1 MPEPH
6 KDRRAGLIAFGA
18 LQLILGGLTFVALL
32 SAQTR
37 ALPNVA
43 QTLFLCSVA
52 TIYFVASGIGS
63 IRGRRTAR
71 ALIAAVSGA
80 WTVFGVLAVTVIVAM
95 RASSATIAWTAVLF
109 VALPLV
115 LTLFYSSRDTA
126 LTADE
131 LDPQVR
137 WTDRAPVPVLALCAV
152 LAFSAVDL
160 LMTAASQRFTI
171 FGRTLIGPPAALAAI
186 ALAILLAY
194 VAIQAYR
201 LREYA
206 WWVLLLLHLIGGAS
220 SAIAFSHST
229 NSVAGNP
236 VMWTIAAAGW
246 LGVACFLVWL
256 RRYFVRRGGEEATA
270 PLLSTS
276 T

>member
-6 KDRRAGLIAFGA
+6 KDRRTGLIVFGA
-18 LQLILGGLTFVALL
+18 LQILLGCFTFLVLL
-32 SAQTR
+32 RAQTR
-37 ALPNVA
+37 SLPNVA
-43 QTLFLCSVA
+43 QTLFLCAAA
-52 TIYFVASGIGS
+52 TVYFIATGIGS

-80 WTVFGVLAVTVIVAM
+80 WTAVGVLGLAVIIAM
-95 RASSATIAWTAVLF
+95 GATIAVIGLIAVLLI
-109 VALPLV
+109 ALPLV

-131 LDPQVR
+131 LDPQRR
-137 WTDRAPVPVLALCAV
+137 WTDLAPVPVLALCAV
-152 LAFSAVDL
+152 LAYSAADV
-160 LMTAASQRFTI
+160 LMSAGRQTFTI
-171 FGRTLIGPPAALAAI
+171 FGRTITGPPAALAGI

-206 WWVLLLLHLIGGAS
+206 WWVLLLLHIIGGVN
-220 SAIAFSHST
+220 SAIGLSHSASRFAHSAAMW
-229 NSVAGNP
+229 SV
-236 VMWTIAAAGW
+236 AAAGW
-246 LGVACFLVWL
+246 IGIAWFLISL
-256 RRYFVRRGGEEATA
+256 RHYFAGQGQATA
-270 PLLSTS
+270 PVLESTA

>member
-6 KDRRAGLIAFGA
+6 KDRRVGLIAFGV
-18 LQLILGGLTFVALL
+18 LQLILGVLTFVALL

-37 ALPNVA
+37 TLPNVA
-43 QTLFLCSVA
+43 QTLFLCSAA
-52 TIYFVASGIGS
+52 TVYFVASGIGS

-80 WTVFGVLAVTVIVAM
+80 WTVVGVLALTVLVAL
-95 RASSATIAWTAVLF
+95 RASSSTLVWTAVLLA
-109 VALPLV
+109 ALPLA

-131 LDPQVR
+131 LDPQAR

-160 LMTAASQRFTI
+160 LMTAASERFTI
-171 FGRTLIGPPAALAAI
+171 FGRTLTGPPAALAGI
-186 ALAILLAY
+186 ALSILLAY

-220 SAIAFSHST
+220 SAIAFSRST
-229 NSVAGNP
+229 NSVASNP

-246 LGVACFLVWL
+246 LGIACFLIWL